1 MRQAF
6 DSFTEHLKRFSKQIT
21 WLPKEEFEI
30 FTEEKFQRQ
39 ELENVRTMSVDP
51 KIWHVLQI
59 WMIQQLIKFVSLK

>member
-6 DSFTEHLKRFSKQIT
+6 DSFTEHQKKRFSKQTT

-39 ELENVRTMSVDP
+39 ELEVRTMSVDL
-51 KIWHVLQI
+51 KI
-59 WMIQQLIKFVSLK
+59 